1 MDWKNFLKSAQTIGI
16 KVLDVYLS
24 DRFTSGVSI
33 HDTAKLGV
41 HTTLAVWNR
50 HKVDVCLR
58 DNDFS
63 AAADYMVKAVEHT
76 VKANEQASSF
86 VKGASQTGMNINNI
100 SMNDVSDVYEKLHE
114 INYKS
119 KSENQIAKA
128 KEQHSIKRD
137 GLSEVSERVY
147 KNIEA
152 SKEAREHSNFNTGT
166 LDYNEHQF
174 SSKNF
179 DRLLKQRGLS
189 DSEIDNVKKSFNR
202 FSNSRRPN
210 SSIETVVKHTRPEG
224 EEKFVYSSNGD
235 ASGVYTTSDIYVD
248 NKTGIDKL
256 ATPQNNDF
264 LRADTV
270 RVYGDQIIGTV
281 APQPVF
287 QLEASIEGRDHIQRI
302 GGGRQ
307 SVTNGGYKTGAV
319 QKTGEYRYLTDT
331 AQRRPL
337 LGPAQETEVN
347 VSANKSVLQNS
358 KDTKEI
364 RLQAKY
370 PNRQTNNL
378 QSNTHHKSTNTLQ
391 SRRRNSVA
399 RTKAN
404 RQRQRAGYRYHND
417 TTQKRS
423 LLGSA
428 QETDLNILANKSI
441 LQNRRDIKETRS
453 KANRQR
459 QQAKNRR
466 SNASRKS
473 NLQNRRRNTGARSK
487 ANRQRQQAKN
497 RRSNTAR
504 KSNLQ
509 NRRRNTGAR
518 SKANR
523 QRQQAKNRRSNTARK
538 SNLQNRRRNTGA
550 RSKAN
555 RQRQQAKNRRSNTS
569 RNSNL
574 QNRRHNATQKR
585 SQNNCSRPQAQKGRA
600 QKNVG
605 ARKGGS
611 KLQGR
616 RNSAQKRSQSNRSI
630 SQAQKGRAQKNVGA
644 RKGGSKLQG
653 RRNSAQKRSQSNRSR
668 PQAQKG
674 RAQKNAGA
682 RKGGSK
688 LQGRRNAANSRGNN
702 IGNKGSAR
710 SNSPARTSGRSSG
723 MKSSGGRSAGGRGG
737 GGRGGGRK

>member
-466 SNASRKS
+466 SNTS
-473 NLQNRRRNTGARSK
+473 
-487 ANRQRQQAKN
+487 
-497 RRSNTAR
+497 
-504 KSNLQ
+504 
-509 NRRRNTGAR
+509 
-518 SKANR
+518 
-523 QRQQAKNRRSNTARK
+523 RK

-616 RNSAQKRSQSNRSI
+616 RNSAQKRSQSNRSR

-723 MKSSGGRSAGGRGG
+723 MKSSGGRSSGGRGG